1 MRRYVGLDVHSKRSS
16 YAVQDETG
24 KLISQGSVDTSSI
37 GLNGLCVKLGLE
49 PGTQIAL
56 ESGTMAFRVAR
67 LLTACGMAPQVIHAS
82 EVRAKALRPNQKSD
96 SRDALELCEGIR
108 RNLYQTRVHV
118 PPLEIEE
125 LRETL
130 RGRRHFVSV
139 KTMEVNATKHELRR
153 EGLHALTRGLTMEAG
168 WQKLLTALEQSPKI
182 RAKCE
187 LHHNLW
193 KCAHEQVVALEA
205 LLKEQRGAHKQTVE
219 RLKTV
224 PGVGP
229 IVALTAIAMLSDVKR
244 FKSAKHVASYAGLVP
259 STYDSGERTR
269 HGHITKR
276 GSNEF
281 RSMLCEAA
289 QHARL
294 KDNPFN
300 PYFSS
305 LLVRRGYKMAIVA
318 VAHRICR
325 ILYSMLKRGTEF
337 DLKRLG
343 IEEGRF
349 EKVSV
354 KRYRLRENASQ
365 TA

>member
-24 KLISQGSVDTSSI
+24 KLIGKGSIDTSPA
-37 GLNGLCVKLGLE
+37 GLSLLCQKHALE
-49 PGTQIAL
+49 PGTPIAL
-56 ESGTMAFRVAR
+56 ESGTMAFYTAR
-67 LLTACGMAPQVIHAS
+67 ILTACGMSPQVIDAA

-96 SRDALELCEGIR
+96 SRDALELCEGMR
-108 RNLYQTRVHV
+108 RDAYRTRVHV
-118 PPLEIEE
+118 PPTEIEQ

-130 RGRRHFVSV
+130 RSRRHFVNV
-139 KTMEVNATKHELRR
+139 KTMEVNAAKHELRR
-153 EGLHALTRGLTMEAG
+153 EGLHALARGLALAAG
-168 WQKLLTALEQSPKI
+168 WQKLLASLEKSPKV

-187 LHHNLW
+187 LHYNLW
-193 KCAHEQVVALEA
+193 KCAQEQVIALEA
-205 LLKEQRGAHKQTVE
+205 SLKEQRGAHQQAMD

-229 IVALTAIAMLSDVKR
+229 VVAMTAIAMLSDVRR
-244 FKSAKHVASYAGLVP
+244 FKSAKKVASYAGLVP
-259 STYDSGERTR
+259 STYDSGERTQ
-269 HGHITKR
+269 HGRITRR

-281 RSMLCEAA
+281 RAMLCEAA
-289 QHARL
+289 QHARHEG
-294 KDNPFN
+294 NPFN
-300 PYFSS
+300 PFFRS
-305 LLVRRGYKMAIVA
+305 LMARRGYKMAIVA

-325 ILYSMLKRGTEF
+325 ILYAMLKRGTEF
-337 DLKRLG
+337 DLSKLG

-354 KRYRLRENASQ
+354 KRYRLRASTSL

>member
-24 KLISQGSVDTSSI
+24 KLVGQGSVDTTSA
-37 GLNGLCVKLGLE
+37 GLSLLCQKYALE
-49 PGTQIAL
+49 PGTLIAL
-56 ESGTMAFRVAR
+56 ESGTMAFYTARV
-67 LLTACGMAPQVIHAS
+67 LTACGMAPQVIDAA

-108 RNLYQTRVHV
+108 RDAYRTRVHV
-118 PPLEIEE
+118 PPLEIEA

-130 RGRRHFVSV
+130 RSRRHFVSV
-139 KTMEVNATKHELRR
+139 KTMEVNAAKHELRR
-153 EGLHALTRGLTMEAG
+153 EGLHALTRGLTLDTG
-168 WQKLLTALEQSPKI
+168 WQRLLAALEQSPKV
-182 RAKCE
+182 RTKCQ
-187 LHHNLW
+187 LHYNLW
-193 KCAHEQVVALEA
+193 KCAHDQVVALEA
-205 LLKEQRGAHKQTVE
+205 SLKEQRGAHKQAME

-229 IVALTAIAMLSDVKR
+229 IVAITAIAMLSDVKR

-289 QHARL
+289 QHARR

-305 LLVRRGYKMAIVA
+305 LLARRGYKMAIVA

-325 ILYSMLKRGTEF
+325 ILYSMLKRETEF
-337 DLKRLG
+337 DLNKLG

-354 KRYRLRENASQ
+354 KRYRLRESTSQ
-365 TA
+365 LA